1 MGIHKLQ
8 EEPTKENTVMDEK
21 QIVFPVKYAK
31 PKLLGDIFNVSYSTI
46 NRLLKD
52 YDQDS
57 LGIKDLYYSISST
70 LILINVEKFDEYLA
84 KRHKKWL

>member
-52 YDQDS
+52 YDQDD
-57 LGIKDLYYSISST
+57 LGITDLYYSISSP
-70 LILINVEKFDEYLA
+70 LILINVEKFDEYLS

>member
-1 MGIHKLQ
+1 MKTYKLN
-8 EEPTKENTVMDEK
+8 EEPTKENTAMDEK

-52 YDQDS
+52 YDQDD
-57 LGIKDLYYSISST
+57 LGITDLYYSISST
-70 LILINVEKFDEYLA
+70 LIVINVEKFDEYLS

>member
-1 MGIHKLQ
+1 MSVHKLH
-8 EEPTKENTVMDEK
+8 EEPTEENTVMDEK

-52 YDQDS
+52 YDQDN
-57 LGIKDLYYSISST
+57 LGITDLYYSISST

>member
-1 MGIHKLQ
+1 MGAHKLH
-8 EEPTKENTVMDEK
+8 EDPTKENTALDEK

-52 YDQDS
+52 YDQDD
-57 LGIKDLYYSISST
+57 LGVADLYYSISST